1 MFNNLTYNR
10 RLSVLNALM
19 KKHRSKQMLKDK
31 ASIFS
36 ENHKDLF
43 GQNLRKDW
51 CTDLNTKQKYQ
62 KVLRKET
69 KLTLRTFSRNRPPFR
84 RGPPGS
90 LYARRGGGGRALQ
103 ALFLRTMPQT
113 QRQHGK
119 SNKIPLPQHPTLLDI
134 DRWKVHP
141 LVRNLFHV

>member
-84 RGPPGS
+84 RGPPAS
-90 LYARRGGGGRALQ
+90 LYARRVVEGVHYKRYSFEQCHKHRGSMVRVTKSLY
-103 ALFLRTMPQT
+103 LNT
-113 QRQHGK
+113 QHFW
-119 SNKIPLPQHPTLLDI
+119 I
-134 DRWKVHP
+134 
-141 LVRNLFHV
+141 